1 MHKGR
6 DVLKQFYDKVR
17 SNKWVWI
24 AVALILSVITENA
37 ILCLVIGMAAAL
49 IIGNPITKETGN
61 ASEKLLKTAVV
72 LMGFGMSI
80 GTMLKVGY
88 ASLWITF
95 SSIVLTMVFG
105 ILYGRL
111 FGTDRYIAVLV
122 SSGSAICGASAVAT
136 MSPAIGANQVHTAVA
151 LAIIY
156 ILNTLG
162 LISFP
167 YIGELLNLSKE
178 QFGLWAAISIHNTS
192 GVVAAVNAYGGAA
205 VVIGI
210 TVKLVRALWIF
221 PLAFIGT
228 RLTKSETK
236 PRFQWFL
243 LAFLAAGIITSILP
257 EQKDIWKFLSTSGK
271 HLMAGTLF
279 LVGSCLTIAELKKVG
294 IRSLAMAV
302 ALWVTIAVI
311 AYIAVITGL
320 WHIPADVFIEK

>member
-1 MHKGR
+1 MQKI
-6 DVLKQFYDKVR
+6 LN
-17 SNKWVWI
+17 NKWVWI
-24 AVALILSVITENA
+24 AVALILSIFTSNA
-37 ILCLVIGMAAAL
+37 VLCLVIGMVVAL
-49 IIGNPITKETGN
+49 IVRNPITRETGR

-80 GTMLKVGY
+80 GTMLEVGY

-111 FGTDRYIAVLV
+111 FNTDRHIAVLV

-136 MSPAIGANQVHTAVA
+136 MSPAIGATQAHTAIA
-151 LAIIY
+151 LAIIF
-156 ILNTLG
+156 ILNALG
-162 LISFP
+162 LIIFP
-167 YIGELLNLSKE
+167 FLGHLLNLSPE

-192 GVVAAVNAYGGAA
+192 GVVGAVNAYGGAA
-205 VVIGI
+205 IAIGV

-228 RLTKSETK
+228 RLAKTDTK
-236 PRFQWFL
+236 PPFQWFL

-257 EQKDIWKFLSTSGK
+257 EYKDIWKFLSKAGK

-279 LVGSCLTIAELKKVG
+279 LVGSCLTVAELKKVG

-311 AYIAVITGL
+311 AYIAVTTGF
-320 WHIPADVFIEK
+320 WHIPADVFDNK

>member
-1 MHKGR
+1 M
-6 DVLKQFYDKVR
+6 KQFFEKVR
-17 SNKWVWI
+17 ANKWVWI
-24 AVALILSVITENA
+24 AVALILSVFTSNA
-37 ILCLVIGMAAAL
+37 VLCLVIGMAAAL
-49 IIGNPITKETGN
+49 IIRNPITKETGS

-80 GTMLKVGY
+80 GMMLEVGY

-95 SSIVLTMVFG
+95 SSIVLTMVLG

-136 MSPAIGANQVHTAVA
+136 MSPAIGATQVHTAVA

-156 ILNTLG
+156 ILNSLG
-162 LISFP
+162 LVIFP
-167 YIGELLNLSKE
+167 YIGHLLNLSPE
-178 QFGLWAAISIHNTS
+178 SFGLWAAISIHNTS
-192 GVVAAVNAYGGAA
+192 GVVAAVNTYGGAA
-205 VVIGI
+205 VAIGV

-236 PRFQWFL
+236 TRFQWFL
-243 LAFLAAGIITSILP
+243 LAFLAAGIITSIFP
-257 EQKDIWKFLSTSGK
+257 EQKDIWKFLSKAGK

-279 LVGSCLTIAELKKVG
+279 LVGSCLTIAELRKVG

-311 AYIAVITGL
+311 AYFAVITGF
-320 WHIPADVFIEK
+320 WHIPADVFLEK

>member
-1 MHKGR
+1 MEEIIKIIHT
-6 DVLKQFYDKVR
+6 
-17 SNKWVWI
+17 NKWLWI
-24 AVALILSVITENA
+24 SVAIILSFITSNA
-37 ILCLVIGMAAAL
+37 VLCLIIGMAVA
-49 IIGNPITKETGN
+49 IIFGNPIAKETGK
-61 ASEKLLKTAVV
+61 ASERLLKTAVV

-80 GTMLKVGY
+80 GTMLSVGY

-95 SSIVLTMVFG
+95 SSIILTMVFG

-111 FGTDRYIAVLV
+111 FGTDRHIAVLV

-136 MSPAIGANQVHTAVA
+136 MSPAIGATQVHTAIA

-162 LISFP
+162 LMLFP
-167 YIGELLNLSKE
+167 ILGHLLNLSPE
-178 QFGLWAAISIHNTS
+178 HFGLWAAISIHNTS
-192 GVVAAVNAYGGAA
+192 GVVAAVQVYGGAA
-205 VVIGI
+205 VAIGV

-221 PLAFIGT
+221 PLAFIGS

-236 PRFQWFL
+236 PPFQWFL

-257 EQKDIWKFLSTSGK
+257 EYKDTWKLLSKAGK

-279 LVGSCLTIAELKKVG
+279 LVGSCLTITELKKVG

-302 ALWVTIAVI
+302 ALWVTIALI
-311 AYIAVITGL
+311 AYIAVITGF